1 MNGQTTHLRSPIVA
15 RVLVVLI
22 IASFAASSI
31 LGGPVQSVGAAQA
44 TTNGTIGNP
53 SPFGVVADLGTRF
66 GVRGEFGKPA
76 ELLAASGAKWVKEEF
91 RWETVQPSRDRWTWD
106 FMDAA
111 VNEEKARGLEILGLL
126 DYTAG
131 WAVGE
136 PQPLSITPPPH
147 DLWANYVAQ
156 TVGRYKDR
164 VHAWEVWNEPNEPV
178 FWSGSKEQFAAL
190 LAVTYDTI
198 KRVDP
203 TATVLGPTIT
213 GVDEA
218 WLDAMPWDK
227 FDVLALHMY
236 VPPASLN
243 DQGYSYY
250 DQGLPNLERVVKR
263 RGNKPIWITEFGY
276 SSQGGGHPWF
286 VNDEQSQ
293 ARYLIQHTAQT
304 LAYSGLNIERVM
316 PYVFNNHDGFEL
328 VRDWS
333 RPKPAFYAYRTM
345 TERLTG
351 AEGIGRVSNAG
362 PGVMAFR
369 FARGGQQIAVV
380 WAPKGGTA
388 TLLSGGDAEV
398 YDLYGKRTVVAQQGG
413 MVKVPVGQ
421 DPVYVVHAPGGGS
434 SSLPG
439 GASRTFAETGKTVRG
454 PFLAH
459 WQAHGG
465 LAIYGFP
472 LSDEFVEVLSD
483 GKPYTVQYFE
493 RARFEWHPENPPA
506 YQVLLGQFGRQLH
519 PLYPP
524 VPDCRCG
531 LYFPETGH
539 NIAGSFRDY
548 WEKHGGLAQFG
559 YPITDE
565 VTETL
570 EDGKQYRV
578 QWFERARFEFHPEN
592 PAPYDIL
599 LGQFGRRI
607 YDSLQR

>member
-1 MNGQTTHLRSPIVA
+1 MNRQTRRLRFPILA
-15 RVLVVLI
+15 RVFCYLI
-22 IASFAASSI
+22 AASIAASNVVI
-31 LGGPVQSVGAAQA
+31 GPVGATSAA
-44 TTNGTIGNP
+44 TTAESGTIGHP

-66 GVRGEFGKPA
+66 GVRGQFGKPA
-76 ELLAASGAKWVKEEF
+76 ELLAASGARWVKEEF

-136 PQPLSITPPPH
+136 ARPVSTTPPPQ

-156 TVGRYKDR
+156 TVARYKDR

-178 FWSGSKEQFAAL
+178 FWSGSKEQFAQL

-236 VPPASLN
+236 VPPATLN

-293 ARYLIQHTAQT
+293 ARYLVQHSAQT
-304 LAYSGLNIERVM
+304 LAYGGLDIERIM

-333 RPKPAFYAYRTM
+333 RPKPAFHAYRTM
-345 TERLTG
+345 TERLDG
-351 AEGIGRVSNAG
+351 AAGVGRVSNVG
-362 PGVMAFR
+362 NGVMAFR
-369 FARGGQQIAVV
+369 FARGGQQIEVV
-380 WAPKGGTA
+380 WAPNGGTA
-388 TLLSGGDAEV
+388 SFLSGGDAEV
-398 YDLYGKRTVVAQQGG
+398 FDLYGKRSVVAQQGG
-413 MVKVPVGQ
+413 MVKVQVGP

-439 GASRTFAETGKTVRG
+439 GQSRHFAETGKTVRG
-454 PFLAH
+454 PFLTQ
-459 WQAHGG
+459 WETKGG

-472 LSDEFVEVLSD
+472 LSDEFVEVLED
-483 GKPYTVQYFE
+483 GRPYTVQYFE
-493 RARFEWHPENPPA
+493 RARFEWHPENNEPHKV
-506 YQVLLGQFGRQLH
+506 QLGQFGRRLH

-531 LYFPETGH
+531 SYFPETGH
-539 NIAGSFRDY
+539 NIAGGFRDY
-548 WEKHGGLAQFG
+548 WLANGGLAQFG

-565 VTETL
+565 VVETL
-570 EDGKQYRV
+570 EDGRQYTV
-578 QWFERARFEFHPEN
+578 QWFERARFEYHPEN
-592 PAPYDIL
+592 SAPNHIL
-599 LGQFGRRI
+599 LGQFGRQI
-607 YDSLQR
+607 YESLER